1 MAKWNL
7 EPATLVDAGTTDE
20 IRSIIKRLKRKA
32 DVMRLDQKAQ
42 GSVRHHDSNEILT
55 LLDMLERKLG
65 IKDD

>member
-20 IRSIIKRLKRKA
+20 IRSIIMRLKRKA

-42 GSVRHHDSNEILT
+42 GSVRYHDSNEILT